1 VGQRI
6 EENTQEKGHR
16 QLIELLQEL
25 RVALPGVQVLF
36 AFLLTV
42 PFTQG
47 WSRVTE
53 FQKNLYFA
61 SLLCSA
67 AATAFL
73 IAPSAIHRLDFER
86 GDKPRIVQVS
96 NTLTVIGLGFLA
108 LAIVGVVCLISD
120 VLFDGW
126 TVVMYTAATAIV
138 FIGLWYTIPLVMR
151 SNGGSDAAS
160 RSEEG
165 DEESASVREGQAI
178 DQEAGEG

>member
-6 EENTQEKGHR
+6 KETAQEKGHR
-16 QLIELLQEL
+16 QLTELLQEL

-53 FQKNLYFA
+53 FQENLYFA
-61 SLLCSA
+61 TLLCCA

-73 IAPSAIHRLDFER
+73 IAPSAIHRIDFER
-86 GDKPRIVQVS
+86 GHKSRIVQVS
-96 NTLTVIGLGFLA
+96 NRLTIIGLSFLGV
-108 LAIVGVVCLISD
+108 AIVGVVCLISD

-126 TVVMYTAATAIV
+126 TVVMYTAATAV
-138 FIGLWYTIPLVMR
+138 LFIALWYTIPLVMR
-151 SNGGSDAAS
+151 LKGGADAPAG
-160 RSEEG
+160 SEEG
-165 DEESASVREGQAI
+165 DEARPPVREGQ
-178 DQEAGEG
+178 EVG

>member
-6 EENTQEKGHR
+6 NETEPDKSQR
-16 QLIELLQEL
+16 QLSELLQEL

-53 FQKNLYFA
+53 FQQNLYFA
-61 SLLCSA
+61 CLLCSA

-86 GDKPRIVQVS
+86 GDKPLIVQIS
-96 NTLTVIGLGFLA
+96 NRLTIIGLSFLG

-138 FIGLWYTIPLVMR
+138 FISLWYTIPLVLR
-151 SNGGSDAAS
+151 SKGGSDATA

-165 DEESASVREGQAI
+165 DEESASVREGQEVS
-178 DQEAGEG
+178 QKAGEA